1 MLRTNDK
8 NKSLDKLSLKFEAI
22 KKQLEST
29 SKQDRIKSLKTLRA
43 VLTMLS
49 NEEQLY
55 FADYQYQEECS
66 SIPGSN

>member
-49 NEEQLY
+49 NEEQMY
-55 FADYQYQEECS
+55 FADYQYREECS